1 MVNPNNHRPWNLNSF
16 LDSLIEEL
24 EDAHEMLS
32 VKGLNRKL
40 SYMVQDVALDL
51 QLFPE
56 FDGDRVYFTTAKP
69 GETGAAKLSV
79 KLGSIR
85 DHQILEIAELEYD
98 DGFHIDRVELP
109 EPTKKELKKFG
120 IQSVRELQDTIE
132 NRKVKLDS
140 VLKQTVDYQQ
150 LAEAVNKFYRGQQ
163 PPAVSKASFTR
174 NNGKAVITLQGE
186 NLADV
191 PQSIKNLATAQ
202 SLEPFPIAT
211 LDEEKV
217 EVISANI
224 NQLKLQV
231 EENQIKGK
239 TQQLKVALDPYAVIS
254 MNLKS

>member
-1 MVNPNNHRPWNLNSF
+1 MNPKNRPWNLNSF

-51 QLFPE
+51 HLFPE
-56 FDGDRVYFTTAKP
+56 FDGDKVYFTTAKP

-85 DHQILEIAELEYD
+85 DHQIREMAELEYD
-98 DGFHIDRVELP
+98 DGFHIDRVNLP
-109 EPTKKELKKFG
+109 EPTKKELKKIG
-120 IQSVRELQDTIE
+120 IQSVRELRDTIE

-140 VLKQTVDYQQ
+140 ALKQTVDYQQ
-150 LAEAVNKFYRGQQ
+150 LAAAVNNFYRRQQ
-163 PPAVSKASFTR
+163 PPTVSKASLTR
-174 NNGKAVITLQGE
+174 GNGKAVITLQGE

-191 PQSIKNLATAQ
+191 PQSLKNLATAQ
-202 SLEPFPIAT
+202 SLEQFPIAT
-211 LDEEKV
+211 FDGEKV

-224 NQLKLQV
+224 NELKLQV

-239 TQQLKVALDPYAVIS
+239 IQQLKVTLDPYAVLC